1 MDRWN
6 ALNELWW
13 ASIELRWASQRMKK
27 VSPRPRH
34 FLGKGV
40 LKQVTKRREDID
52 GTMFTE
58 GDIAIAIEW
67 YDPTTATRTTPTG

>member
-1 MDRWN
+1 M
-6 ALNELWW
+6 
-13 ASIELRWASQRMKK
+13 
-27 VSPRPRH
+27 
-34 FLGKGV
+34 